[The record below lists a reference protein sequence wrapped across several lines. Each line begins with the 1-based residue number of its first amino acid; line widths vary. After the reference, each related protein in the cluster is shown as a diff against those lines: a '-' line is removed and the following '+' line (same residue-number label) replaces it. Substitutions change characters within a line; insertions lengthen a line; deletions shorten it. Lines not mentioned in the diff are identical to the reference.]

1 MALANGENHEKR
13 TADRSHSL
21 YTVIKRLCHA
31 LVVAG
36 VVAMTIVLIVLLQQ
50 YQNEWLKVQT
60 QFSGESVARQYAK
73 LLENPLSN
81 YVNAQSISTQST
93 GTQSTGRQNSA
104 KQATTDTTRDSAI
117 AITDIENVLKVL
129 TSEPHIIN
137 LAVFNSDGKYIAPL
151 PKIPSVIEL
160 SKSDTLTPLTFV
172 EDIHNEEGILLGYVN
187 IHMNTNVVLENPLT
201 LRSQLL
207 FILLILLGL
216 ALILGVYMTRAFY
229 KSRPWII
236 ARLGQK

>member
-36 VVAMTIVLIVLLQQ
+36 VVAMTIMLIVLLQQ

-93 GTQSTGRQNSA
+93 GTKNSANQSTA
-104 KQATTDTTRDSAI
+104 DTTRDSAI
-117 AITDIENVLKVL
+117 AITNIENVLKVL

-172 EDIHNEEGILLGYVN
+172 EDIHNEDGILLGYVN

>member
-73 LLENPLSN
+73 LLEKPLSN

-93 GTQSTGRQNSA
+93 GTQNSEN
-104 KQATTDTTRDSAI
+104 QSTTDTTRDSAI
-117 AITDIENVLKVL
+117 AITNIENVLKVL
-129 TSEPHIIN
+129 TSEPHILN

-172 EDIHNEEGILLGYVN
+172 EDIHNEDGVLLGYVN
-187 IHMNTNVVLENPLT
+187 IHMNTNAVLENPLT

>member
-36 VVAMTIVLIVLLQQ
+36 VVAMTVVLIVLLQQ

-60 QFSGESVARQYAK
+60 QFSGESIARQYAK
-73 LLENPLSN
+73 LLENPLSS
-81 YVNAQSISTQST
+81 YVNAQST
-93 GTQSTGRQNSA
+93 GTQNSA
-104 KQATTDTTRDSAI
+104 KQSTADKTRNSAI
-117 AITDIENVLKVL
+117 AITNIENVLKVL
-129 TSEPHIIN
+129 TSEPHIIG

-172 EDIHNEEGILLGYVN
+172 EDIHNEDGVLLGYVN
-187 IHMNTNVVLENPLT
+187 IHMNTNAVLENPLT

-207 FILLILLGL
+207 FILLILLSL
-216 ALILGVYMTRAFY
+216 ALVLGVYMTRAFY

>member
-81 YVNAQSISTQST
+81 YVNAQST
-93 GTQSTGRQNSA
+93 GTQGSA
-104 KQATTDTTRDSAI
+104 NQSTTDTTRNSAI
-117 AITDIENVLKVL
+117 AITNIENVLKVL
-129 TSEPHIIN
+129 TSEPHIIG

-160 SKSDTLTPLTFV
+160 SKNDTLTPLTFV
-172 EDIHNEEGILLGYVN
+172 EDIHNEDGALLGYVN
-187 IHMNTNVVLENPLT
+187 IHMNTNAVLENPLT

-216 ALILGVYMTRAFY
+216 ALVVGVYMTRAFY

>member
-1 MALANGENHEKR
+1 M
-13 TADRSHSL
+13 
-21 YTVIKRLCHA
+21 TV
-31 LVVAG
+31 
-36 VVAMTIVLIVLLQQ
+36 VLIVLLQQ

-60 QFSGESVARQYAK
+60 QFSGESIARQYAK
-73 LLENPLSN
+73 LLENPLSS
-81 YVNAQSISTQST
+81 YVNAQST
-93 GTQSTGRQNSA
+93 GTQNSA
-104 KQATTDTTRDSAI
+104 KQSTADTTRNSAI
-117 AITDIENVLKVL
+117 AITNIENVLKVL
-129 TSEPHIIN
+129 TSEPHIIG

-172 EDIHNEEGILLGYVN
+172 EDIHNEDGVLLGYVN
-187 IHMNTNVVLENPLT
+187 IHMNTNAVLENPLT

-207 FILLILLGL
+207 FILLILLSL
-216 ALILGVYMTRAFY
+216 ALVLGVYMTRAFY

>member
-1 MALANGENHEKR
+1 
-13 TADRSHSL
+13 
-21 YTVIKRLCHA
+21 
-31 LVVAG
+31 
-36 VVAMTIVLIVLLQQ
+36 MTIVLIVLLQQ

-81 YVNAQSISTQST
+81 YVNAQSTSTSTQST
-93 GTQSTGRQNSA
+93 GTKNSA

-117 AITDIENVLKVL
+117 AITNIENVLKVL

-172 EDIHNEEGILLGYVN
+172 EDIHNEDGILLGYVN

>member
-36 VVAMTIVLIVLLQQ
+36 VVAMTVVLIVLLQQ

-73 LLENPLSN
+73 LLEKPLSN
-81 YVNAQSISTQST
+81 YVNAQSIS
-93 GTQSTGRQNSA
+93 TQSTGRQNSA
-104 KQATTDTTRDSAI
+104 KQATTDTTRNSAI
-117 AITDIENVLKVL
+117 AITNIENVLKVL

-172 EDIHNEEGILLGYVN
+172 EDIHNEDGVLLGYVN

>member
-73 LLENPLSN
+73 LLEKPLSS
-81 YVNAQSISTQST
+81 YLNAQSTNTQST
-93 GTQSTGRQNSA
+93 GKQNSA
-104 KQATTDTTRDSAI
+104 KQGTTDTTRDSAI
-117 AITDIENVLKVL
+117 AITNIENVLKVL

-172 EDIHNEEGILLGYVN
+172 EDIHNEDGVLLGYVN
-187 IHMNTNVVLENPLT
+187 IHMNTNAVLENPLT

>member
-1 MALANGENHEKR
+1 
-13 TADRSHSL
+13 
-21 YTVIKRLCHA
+21 
-31 LVVAG
+31 
-36 VVAMTIVLIVLLQQ
+36 MTIVLIVLLQQ

-73 LLENPLSN
+73 LLEKPLSN
-81 YVNAQSISTQST
+81 YVNAQSISTQSA
-93 GTQSTGRQNSA
+93 GTNNSANQSTA
-104 KQATTDTTRDSAI
+104 DTTRNSAI
-117 AITDIENVLKVL
+117 AITNIENVLKVL

-151 PKIPSVIEL
+151 PKIPSIIEL

-172 EDIHNEEGILLGYVN
+172 EDIHNEDGILLGYVN

-216 ALILGVYMTRAFY
+216 ALVVGVYMTRAFY

>member
-1 MALANGENHEKR
+1 M
-13 TADRSHSL
+13 
-21 YTVIKRLCHA
+21 TV
-31 LVVAG
+31 
-36 VVAMTIVLIVLLQQ
+36 VLIVLLQQ

-60 QFSGESVARQYAK
+60 QFSGESIARQYAK
-73 LLENPLSN
+73 LLENPLSS
-81 YVNAQSISTQST
+81 YVAAQS
-93 GTQSTGRQNSA
+93 
-104 KQATTDTTRDSAI
+104 ATTDTTRNSAI
-117 AITDIENVLKVL
+117 AITNIENVLKVL
-129 TSEPHIIN
+129 TGEPHIIG

-172 EDIHNEEGILLGYVN
+172 EDIHNEDGALLGYVN
-187 IHMNTNVVLENPLT
+187 IHMNTNAVLENPLT

-216 ALILGVYMTRAFY
+216 ALVVGVYMTRAFY

-236 ARLGQK
+236 ARLSQK

>member
-13 TADRSHSL
+13 TTDRSHSL

-36 VVAMTIVLIVLLQQ
+36 VVAMTVVLIVLLQQ

-60 QFSGESVARQYAK
+60 QFSGESIARQYAK

-81 YVNAQSISTQST
+81 YVNAQST
-93 GTQSTGRQNSA
+93 GTQNSA
-104 KQATTDTTRDSAI
+104 KQSTADTTRNSAI
-117 AITDIENVLKVL
+117 AITNIENVLKVL
-129 TSEPHIIN
+129 TSEPHIIG

-172 EDIHNEEGILLGYVN
+172 EDIHNEDGVLLGYVN
-187 IHMNTNVVLENPLT
+187 IHMNTNAVLENPLT

-207 FILLILLGL
+207 FILLILLSL
-216 ALILGVYMTRAFY
+216 ALVLGVYMTRAFY

>member
-1 MALANGENHEKR
+1 
-13 TADRSHSL
+13 
-21 YTVIKRLCHA
+21 
-31 LVVAG
+31 
-36 VVAMTIVLIVLLQQ
+36 MTIVLIVLLQQ

-73 LLENPLSN
+73 LLEKPLSN

-93 GTQSTGRQNSA
+93 GTKNSENQS
-104 KQATTDTTRDSAI
+104 TTDTTRDSAI
-117 AITDIENVLKVL
+117 AITNIENVLKVL

-160 SKSDTLTPLTFV
+160 SKSDRLTPLTFV
-172 EDIHNEEGILLGYVN
+172 EDIHNEDGVLLGYVN
-187 IHMNTNVVLENPLT
+187 IHMNTNAVLENPLT

>member
-73 LLENPLSN
+73 LLEKPLSN

-93 GTQSTGRQNSA
+93 VTKNSA
-104 KQATTDTTRDSAI
+104 KQGTTGTTRDSAI
-117 AITDIENVLKVL
+117 AITNIENVLKVL
-129 TSEPHIIN
+129 TSEPYILN
-137 LAVFNSDGKYIAPL
+137 LAV
-151 PKIPSVIEL
+151 
-160 SKSDTLTPLTFV
+160 
-172 EDIHNEEGILLGYVN
+172 
-187 IHMNTNVVLENPLT
+187 
-201 LRSQLL
+201 
-207 FILLILLGL
+207 
-216 ALILGVYMTRAFY
+216 
-229 KSRPWII
+229 
-236 ARLGQK
+236 